1 MTISR
6 PEHSVSSLFTFS
18 INSRERSI
26 RTICG
31 RRVACIKDICTEL
44 VNFVKRQV
52 SVFIDWC
59 KWVFSLYNCFYF
71 RNIANEEG
79 LYFYRKCLQNS
90 VWEKSGFVLCINCT
104 ANTKPL
110 RSSSGGGLLVV
121 VVSRKGEAR
130 SHYKRLCKKGNFSSI
145 VI

>member
-6 PEHSVSSLFTFS
+6 PEHSVSSLFRFS

-110 RSSSGGGLLVV
+110 RSSSGGGYWLWLFHVRGKQDRIIKDYA
-121 VVSRKGEAR
+121 RKVTF
-130 SHYKRLCKKGNFSSI
+130 HP
-145 VI
+145 